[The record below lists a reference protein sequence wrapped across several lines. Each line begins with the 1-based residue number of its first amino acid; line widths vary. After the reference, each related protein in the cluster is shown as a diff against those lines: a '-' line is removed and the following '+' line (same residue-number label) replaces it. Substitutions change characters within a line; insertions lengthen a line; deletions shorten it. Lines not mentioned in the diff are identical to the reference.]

1 MEPKVV
7 DAYDQDKGL
16 KMRYAIIPLLT
27 SAILHVLGFTLA
39 GFASSSLFLLF
50 PAILYSLL
58 SVGLSRGVVWV
69 AWVTLACMIGG
80 IAGTF
85 IEFTGP
91 LMAPA
96 SVLIG
101 IILADFITA
110 ALLVRG
116 LWHRREGDE
125 AG

>member
-1 MEPKVV
+1 
-7 DAYDQDKGL
+7 
-16 KMRYAIIPLLT
+16 MRYAIIPLLM

-39 GFASSSLFLLF
+39 GFSESLFLLF
-50 PAILYSLL
+50 PAGLYSLL
-58 SVGLSRGVVWV
+58 SVGLLRNMAWV

-80 IAGTF
+80 VGTF
-85 IEFTGP
+85 IEFAGP

-101 IILADFITA
+101 IILADSMTA
-110 ALLVRG
+110 GLLVRG
-116 LWHRREGDE
+116 LWHSRERHD

>member
-1 MEPKVV
+1 
-7 DAYDQDKGL
+7 
-16 KMRYAIIPLLT
+16 MRYAIIPLLM
-27 SAILHVLGFTLA
+27 SAILHVLGFALA
-39 GFASSSLFLLF
+39 GFASESLFLLF
-50 PAILYSLL
+50 PAGLYSLL
-58 SVGLSRGVVWV
+58 SVGLLRDMAWV

-80 IAGTF
+80 IVGTF

-101 IILADFITA
+101 IILADSTTA
-110 ALLVRG
+110 GLLVRER
-116 LWHRREGDE
+116 WHSRKRHE